1 MAEFGWGPRVRL
13 GQEVESKTLAEEALR
28 KLRRD
33 IISGR
38 LVAGQRIKA
47 EELKLLYG
55 VGTSPL
61 REALFQLVSDGL
73 VRADGQRGF
82 SVAALNEDDLR
93 DIADWRGRLEC
104 EALRRSIA
112 NGDLAWEARVVSAFH
127 SLKRVED
134 RQDLG
139 PSEAADLWED
149 HHRSFHFALYGAC
162 DSPWLLRFCELLIEH
177 GERYRRAY
185 IAYPRVSESITQEHQ
200 LILDATLARDADAA
214 TNHLQKHIAHAAELS
229 LRNGPWRKQ
238 NAIEPKATSRRK
250 AQSRT

>member
-1 MAEFGWGPRVRL
+1 MIDFGWGPRVRL
-13 GQEVESKTLAEEALR
+13 GREVESKTLAEEALR

-33 IISGR
+33 IIAGR

-82 SVAALNEDDLR
+82 SVAALNEDELR
-93 DIADWRGRLEC
+93 DISDWRARLEC
-104 EALRRSIA
+104 EALRRAIA
-112 NGDLAWEARVVSAFH
+112 GGDLAWEARVVSAFH

-134 RQDLG
+134 RDDL
-139 PSEAADLWED
+139 SAADAADLWED
-149 HHRSFHFALYGAC
+149 HHRQFHFALYGAC
-162 DSPWLLRFCELLIEH
+162 GSPWLLRFCELLIEH

-185 IAYPRVSESITQEHQ
+185 IVYPRIAPSITREHQ
-200 LILDATLARDADAA
+200 LIFDATLAHDANAA
-214 TNHLQKHIAHAAELS
+214 TGHLERHIAHAAELS
-229 LRNGPWRKQ
+229 LHNGPWRKHD
-238 NAIEPKATSRRK
+238 AIEGKATTRRK
-250 AQSRT
+250 IQRRV